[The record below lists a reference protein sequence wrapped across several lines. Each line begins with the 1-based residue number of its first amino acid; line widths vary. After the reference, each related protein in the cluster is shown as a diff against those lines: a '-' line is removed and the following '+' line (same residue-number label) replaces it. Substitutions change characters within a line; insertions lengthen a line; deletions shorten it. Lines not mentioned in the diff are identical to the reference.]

1 MTYYHEC
8 DRIVNE
14 INHICDWMGGKIVRI
29 SRDKVD
35 ICRARKK
42 KSVADLAEAY
52 GVSRARMNVILN
64 QREVSV
70 VSAGRLADALEC
82 YVTEI
87 LEG

>member
-1 MTYYHEC
+1 M
-8 DRIVNE
+8 
-14 INHICDWMGGKIVRI
+14 RI

-42 KSVADLAEAY
+42 ERGRFGRSLWCEP
-52 GVSRARMNVILN
+52 SRMNVILN

-82 YVTEI
+82 DVTEI
-87 LEG
+87 IED